1 MYYLKCSIN
10 IFITH
15 IILTALEDTW
25 EKFQQSHEY
34 YYYFFKRVTISC
46 GGEIEE

>member
-1 MYYLKCSIN
+1 MYYLKCSVN

-15 IILTALEDTW
+15 VTLTAVDPW
-25 EKFQQSHEY
+25 EKFQQSHEF

-46 GGEIEE
+46 GAKK

>member
-1 MYYLKCSIN
+1 MYYLKCTVN

-15 IILTALEDTW
+15 IILTAVENPW
-25 EKFQQSHEY
+25 EKSQKSHEYY

-46 GGEIEE
+46 GGKN